1 MKQIIG
7 VIVTT
12 LGGILANATC
22 HAESTL
28 HPVEVKWLAAAEPV
42 LDFARVQ
49 GFPIDVIVQ
58 PRSTA
63 NDVPV
68 AMGVRDQ
75 RCKLILSLRDK
86 ADAEESLQ
94 DAALEQHAILIEAM
108 VAHEM
113 AHCWRYMQGTWH
125 TFPAGFVESQG
136 GDVHELVA
144 RRREMRTTQREEG
157 YADLIALAWTLQ
169 KHPDDYAMV
178 HAWLERVR
186 HDQPMVGSYHD
197 TRVWLKLAKDP
208 AAFPS
213 GNTPFERVEA
223 MWVTGLRSHR

>member
-1 MKQIIG
+1 MKQISG
-7 VIVTT
+7 AIVAF
-12 LGGILANATC
+12 LGGILATVNC

-28 HPVEVKWLAAAEPV
+28 HPIEMKWLAAAEPV
-42 LDFARVQ
+42 LDFARAQ

-63 NDVPV
+63 TDVPV

-86 ADAEESLQ
+86 ADAEVSLQ
-94 DAALEQHAILIEAM
+94 DAPLEQHAILIEAM

-125 TFPAGFVESQG
+125 TLPAGFVEPQG
-136 GDVHELVA
+136 GDAHELIA

-157 YADLIALAWTLQ
+157 YADLVALAWILQ
-169 KHPDDYAMV
+169 NHPGDYAVV

-186 HDQPMVGSYHD
+186 HDQPLAGSYHD
-197 TRVWLKLAKDP
+197 TRVWLQLAKDP
-208 AAFPS
+208 TAFPPGS
-213 GNTPFERVEA
+213 TLFEQVED
-223 MWVTGLRSHR
+223 MWVTGSRGQR